1 MPDLLS
7 LLPATVVAAIAIF
20 VVKETAEGLRRRSAD
35 RRKIHA
41 LKALI
46 ARECELNYWPVKV
59 IRDILMNVPGPD
71 EENPEVEV
79 RIERRINGRPV
90 ARIRALDGGS
100 ESTRGIPE
108 VHRELMSKFLLDIA
122 TLNGE
127 FFAALE
133 PAYDS
138 LAELE
143 HVRQSLISIH
153 DNEQESGIDGLF
165 GAFAVYA
172 LEELRSTEAEL
183 QFLYRFC
190 TGNALEKHRLR

>member
-1 MPDLLS
+1 MPDLSS
-7 LLPATVVAAIAIF
+7 LLPVTVVAAIAIF
-20 VVKETAEGLRRRSAD
+20 VVKETVEYLRRWSAD

-46 ARECELNYWPVKV
+46 ARECELNYWPVKAL
-59 IRDILMNVPGPD
+59 RSILINVPGPD
-71 EENPEVEV
+71 EENPQVEV
-79 RIERRINGRPV
+79 RIERRANGRPV
-90 ARIRALDGGS
+90 ACIRTLDGGS

-108 VHRELMSKFLLDIA
+108 VHRELMSKFLLEIA
-122 TLNGE
+122 MLNSK

-153 DNEQESGIDGLF
+153 DDEQESEIDGII
-165 GAFAVYA
+165 GSFAVYA
-172 LEELRSTEAEL
+172 LEELRSTEAAL
-183 QFLYRFC
+183 QSLYLFC
-190 TGNALEKHRLR
+190 TDKALEKHRLR